1 MLITTMAIFFKHEW
15 LEITTYPKETLVNI
29 MPLNITE
36 LVTVITGSSIY
47 PPTTPAQYHDGY
59 H

>member
-1 MLITTMAIFFKHEW
+1 MAIFFKHEW
-15 LEITTYPKETLVNI
+15 LEITTYPKETVVNI